1 MNAGY
6 TLKAPLKYYNN
17 TFFQMKGE
25 TQKIDNR
32 NFIPCAKVVG
42 PLKQHCHIW
51 SFHFQLND

>member
-1 MNAGY
+1 MNTGY

-42 PLKQHCHIW
+42 PLKQHCHI
-51 SFHFQLND
+51 